1 MYTRIVAFNGAK
13 NIDEGLDYFRQQV
26 VPLLDAQNGYRGALA
41 SADRS
46 AGVLSVVSFWE
57 SEADRS
63 ASESGLA
70 KARQDAQQ
78 IVGGEVSV
86 ENFEQVV
93 EVTSKAPAPGMALY
107 VTRVS
112 MDPSTVDDNIEF
124 FKSTVLPD
132 ITSQPAFCALRN
144 MIDRAS
150 GRGATGTIFENRA
163 ALDAVDATQAERRAR
178 AQARGVTFDATF
190 ARELLF
196 VDLK

>member
-1 MYTRIVAFNGAK
+1 MYTRVVTFTGAK
-13 NIDEGLDYFRQQV
+13 NIDGGLDYFRQQV
-26 VPLLDAQNGYRGALA
+26 VPVLDGQHGYRGAIS

-46 AGVLSVVSFWE
+46 GGSLAVVSFWD

-63 ASESGLA
+63 ASDSAMA

-78 IVGGEVSV
+78 IVGGEINV

-112 MDPSTVDDNIEF
+112 MDPASVDDNIEF
-124 FKSTVLPD
+124 FNSTVLPM
-132 ITSQPAFCALRN
+132 IQAQPGFCSLRN
-144 MIDRAS
+144 MIDRSS
-150 GRGATGTIFENRA
+150 GRGATGTVFENRQ
-163 ALDAVDATQAERRAR
+163 ALDAFDANQAGRRSQAEE
-178 AQARGVTFDATF
+178 RGVHFEATV

>member
-1 MYTRIVAFNGAK
+1 MYTRVVTFTEAK
-13 NIDEGLDYFRQQV
+13 NIDEGLDYFRKEV
-26 VPLLDAQNGYRGALA
+26 VPLLDAQHGYRGAIS

-46 AGVLSVVSFWE
+46 SGVLSVVSFWD

-63 ASESGLA
+63 ASESALA

-78 IVGGEVSV
+78 IVRGEVRV

-107 VTRVS
+107 ITRVS
-112 MDPSTVDDNIEF
+112 MNPASVDDNLEF
-124 FKSTVLPD
+124 FKSTVLPV
-132 ITSQPAFCALRN
+132 IRSQPGFCALRN
-144 MIDRAS
+144 MIDRS
-150 GRGATGTIFENRA
+150 TGRGATGTVFENRQ
-163 ALDAVDATQAERRAR
+163 ALDAFDASQAERRAP
-178 AQARGVTFDATF
+178 AEGRGVNFDATF